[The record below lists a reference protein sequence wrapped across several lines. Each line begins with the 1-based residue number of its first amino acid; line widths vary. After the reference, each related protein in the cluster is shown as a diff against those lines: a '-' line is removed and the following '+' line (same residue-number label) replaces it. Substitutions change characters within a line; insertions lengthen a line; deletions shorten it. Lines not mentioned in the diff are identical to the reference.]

1 MGEIEYVSE
10 STRDRWNAYP
20 LISVRSYQTAV
31 NLEHFKDNAYGSSL
45 TLGSGR
51 RDHRE
56 ETYVTVSPVVLTM
69 LDHGGSSGKLLSS
82 SHVLIEEFRGF
93 LC

>member
-56 ETYVTVSPVVLTM
+56 ETSLSVSPVVLTM
-69 LDHGGSSGKLLSS
+69 LNRGGLSGKHLSS
-82 SHVLIEEFRGF
+82 SLVFIEFKYF